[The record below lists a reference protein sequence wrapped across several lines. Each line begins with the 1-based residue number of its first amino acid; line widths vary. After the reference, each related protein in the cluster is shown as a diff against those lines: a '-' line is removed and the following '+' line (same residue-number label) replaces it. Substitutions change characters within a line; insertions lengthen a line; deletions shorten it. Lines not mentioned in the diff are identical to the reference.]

1 MGRGKELETVQ
12 AIVSYLLFFRHRAGN
27 SPKRIT
33 DNVSGNLEKQGH
45 KVGTRSIQ
53 KGIAMLRDAGILDA
67 SNESYFLF
75 DRKGLHARTMLDI
88 NMGRVREKMN
98 ELWIEEYR
106 KGMRSLPEDIQK
118 KLVESSKADLLRYSL
133 SELSDEKYLVD
144 EMTKR
149 FPGEEFDAILDY
161 LHNEEVN
168 QVMQFLK
175 LWNR

>member
-1 MGRGKELETVQ
+1 
-12 AIVSYLLFFRHRAGN
+12 
-27 SPKRIT
+27 
-33 DNVSGNLEKQGH
+33 
-45 KVGTRSIQ
+45 
-53 KGIAMLRDAGILDA
+53 
-67 SNESYFLF
+67 
-75 DRKGLHARTMLDI
+75 
-88 NMGRVREKMN
+88 MGRVREKMN